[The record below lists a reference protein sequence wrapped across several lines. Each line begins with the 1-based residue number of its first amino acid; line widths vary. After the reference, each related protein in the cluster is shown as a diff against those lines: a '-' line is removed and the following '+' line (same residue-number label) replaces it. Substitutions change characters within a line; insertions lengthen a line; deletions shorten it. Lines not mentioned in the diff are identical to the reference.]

1 MNFEIID
8 NVFQVA
14 VFFAAA
20 LGDMVCWFYKRDRLY
35 IILALVHSCF
45 MMGTLYFVLHL
56 VIRGIVPQVFY
67 VSEIS
72 WIASYLFMH
81 TYQIVRYRIKKI
93 RIAKIPVICGA
104 GVLIASMWSGI
115 FGPVFLSTGTFAI
128 VAGVIVSIAVFR
140 ILYEKEPHGVCYCM
154 IICVVLEVALYVS
167 SNFIHD
173 YTKFNLYFLIDFVLT
188 IVNVLLLPCTV
199 WEVTGDDVY

>member
-20 LGDMVCWFYKRDRLY
+20 LGDMVYWFYKRDRLY

-56 VIRGIVPQVFY
+56 VIRGVVPQVFY

-93 RIAKIPVICGA
+93 RIAKIQVICGA

-115 FGPVFLSTGTFAI
+115 FGPVFLTTGTFAM

-140 ILYEKEPHGVCYCM
+140 ILYEKEPHGGCYCM
-154 IICVVLEVALYVS
+154 IVCVVLEVALYVS

-173 YTKFNLYFLIDFVLT
+173 YTRFNLYFLIDFVLT
-188 IVNVLLLPCTV
+188 IVNMLLLPCTV

>member
-20 LGDMVCWFYKRDRLY
+20 LGDMVYWFYKRDRLY

-56 VIRGIVPQVFY
+56 VIRGVVPQVFY

-81 TYQIVRYRIKKI
+81 TYQIVRIFYRIKKKYE
-93 RIAKIPVICGA
+93 AKKECGKEGQDCKDSFDMWSKT
-104 GVLIASMWSGI
+104 GVLIASCFLQAVLQSGKDMAD
-115 FGPVFLSTGTFAI
+115 GS
-128 VAGVIVSIAVFR
+128 
-140 ILYEKEPHGVCYCM
+140 
-154 IICVVLEVALYVS
+154 
-167 SNFIHD
+167 
-173 YTKFNLYFLIDFVLT
+173 YF
-188 IVNVLLLPCTV
+188 
-199 WEVTGDDVY
+199 